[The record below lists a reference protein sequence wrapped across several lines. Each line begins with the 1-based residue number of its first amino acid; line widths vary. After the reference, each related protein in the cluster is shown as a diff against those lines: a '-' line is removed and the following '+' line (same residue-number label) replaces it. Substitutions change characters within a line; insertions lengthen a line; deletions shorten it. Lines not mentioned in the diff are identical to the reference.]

1 MPALSPSPR
10 EPLDFVFTD
19 DTMALC
25 GPMCPHLP
33 NVFGKR
39 GTAMEENERGE
50 EQRVRL
56 RLSVKPELA
65 EKWYEAADTLAVD
78 RNQLATLVFSLGL
91 RMLYVTVI
99 NPLNAQVS
107 EAVEQ
112 RATEEAASIAADA
125 SLPLRRNK

>member
-1 MPALSPSPR
+1 
-10 EPLDFVFTD
+10 
-19 DTMALC
+19 
-25 GPMCPHLP
+25 
-33 NVFGKR
+33 
-39 GTAMEENERGE
+39 MEENERGE